1 VHHTGGGSRIAGAAL
16 EQHLRWLPGN
26 LKVEKRQEEQ

>member
-1 VHHTGGGSRIAGAAL
+1 LTEDPALQKKAL
-16 EQHLRWLPGN
+16 EQHLGWLPAN